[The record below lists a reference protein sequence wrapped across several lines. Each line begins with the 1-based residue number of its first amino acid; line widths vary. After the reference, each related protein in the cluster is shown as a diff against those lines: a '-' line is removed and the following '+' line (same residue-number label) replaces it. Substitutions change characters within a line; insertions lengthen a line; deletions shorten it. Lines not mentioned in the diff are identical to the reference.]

1 MSIFQLEQA
10 VFRETKTTFD
20 LTSFD
25 EDIKAL
31 TSLINQTQ
39 NEICIFSHLLS
50 PMIFDT
56 EPVVSACEKFCL
68 KNYRTK
74 INVLVDETR
83 PITRISH
90 RLLGLSHRFS
100 SSVFFKKTGSDLPLR
115 EDDFVCFDKSAY
127 FQLPHYQHYA
137 GRCNFSDADRT
148 TKLLVFFKEAW
159 ERSEPDIELRSIPL

>member
-1 MSIFQLEQA
+1 MSIYQLEQA

-20 LTSFD
+20 LTSFE

-68 KNYRTK
+68 KNHRTK

-83 PITRISH
+83 PITRI
-90 RLLGLSHRFS
+90 
-100 SSVFFKKTGSDLPLR
+100 
-115 EDDFVCFDKSAY
+115 
-127 FQLPHYQHYA
+127 
-137 GRCNFSDADRT
+137 
-148 TKLLVFFKEAW
+148 
-159 ERSEPDIELRSIPL
+159 

>member
-1 MSIFQLEQA
+1 MKNGSVQNGWKLNQTIKNQKNLKI
-10 VFRETKTTFD
+10 FRETKTTFV
-20 LTSFD
+20 LTSFE

-39 NEICIFSHLLS
+39 KEICIFSHLLS

-68 KNYRTK
+68 KNHRTK

-100 SSVFFKKTGSDLPLR
+100 SSVFFKKTASKNLIC
-115 EDDFVCFDKSAY
+115 VKT
-127 FQLPHYQHYA
+127 
-137 GRCNFSDADRT
+137 N
-148 TKLLVFFKEAW
+148 K
-159 ERSEPDIELRSIPL
+159 